1 MIKLINLVF
10 MIVSLLV
17 IFALVFTINDT
28 LESISFLFGDSVSI
42 SSFASTFENGTT
54 EEIMGIIAVLGTSIF
69 LIFGFPV
76 TIFLISI
83 NGLKD

>member
-1 MIKLINLVF
+1 MIKLINMIF
-10 MIVSLLV
+10 MLVSLLV
-17 IFALVFTINDT
+17 IVAIVFTINDT
-28 LESISFLFGDSVSI
+28 LETVSFLFGDSISM
-42 SSFASTFENGTT
+42 SSFIDTLSNGTT
-54 EEIMGIIAVLGTSIF
+54 EEIMGMIAVVGTSIF